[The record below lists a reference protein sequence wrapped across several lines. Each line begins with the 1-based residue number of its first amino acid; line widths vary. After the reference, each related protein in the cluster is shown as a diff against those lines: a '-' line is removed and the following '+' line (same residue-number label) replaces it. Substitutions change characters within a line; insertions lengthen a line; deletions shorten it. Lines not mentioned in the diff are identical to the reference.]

1 MAGVTLCIAGC
12 LAASLV
18 SSHYILVA
26 NAPPPNK
33 YPQLRILVKSR
44 TCGSE
49 SSDFDLAGVMT
60 VGYPLPFCEQLYSL
74 LGNRHDVSNYHLG
87 SWED

>member
-1 MAGVTLCIAGC
+1 M
-12 LAASLV
+12 SP
-18 SSHYILVA
+18 VA
-26 NAPPPNK
+26 KLPPVENS
-33 YPQLRILVKSR
+33 VKSR